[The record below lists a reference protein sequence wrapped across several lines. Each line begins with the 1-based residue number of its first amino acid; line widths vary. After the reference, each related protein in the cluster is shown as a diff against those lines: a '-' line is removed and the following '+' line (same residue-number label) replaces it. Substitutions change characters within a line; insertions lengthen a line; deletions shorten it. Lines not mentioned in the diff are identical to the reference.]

1 MTAAFCTNTNLM
13 CLVVKLLPICTQAVL
28 DPIRNKIWV
37 EEGSEENIALA
48 AGGLWASGHAQEN
61 KIRGVSKNLG

>member
-1 MTAAFCTNTNLM
+1 M
-13 CLVVKLLPICTQAVL
+13 CQAVL